1 MGVNNSVVHLD
12 SEAKIEQY
20 VKSRSY
26 WETVLMRIRK
36 DRLTIA
42 ALTILFTITTISAL
56 APFITDYVLQID
68 PNQTNPT
75 QNFLPPLTG
84 PHILGTDD
92 IGRDQLARLLHA
104 GGVSMQIGIFGAA
117 FSLSIGVT
125 MGIISG
131 YFGGVVDD
139 LMNWLITT
147 IDSIPSLYLLI
158 LFAAIFSP
166 SAETL
171 ILVIAL
177 ISWTGSMR
185 LIRGQTLT
193 LREQE
198 YVVAARALGASPWR
212 IMFVHILPNL
222 ISVTV
227 ISMTLSIAGLILT
240 ESALS
245 YLGLGV
251 QPPQATWGNM
261 LSKSQQFFRQGP
273 HLVIFPGMMIFITV
287 LCAYVVGD
295 GLRDA
300 FDPTARHR

>member
-131 YFGGVVDD
+131 YFG
-139 LMNWLITT
+139 
-147 IDSIPSLYLLI
+147 
-158 LFAAIFSP
+158 
-166 SAETL
+166 
-171 ILVIAL
+171 
-177 ISWTGSMR
+177 
-185 LIRGQTLT
+185 
-193 LREQE
+193 
-198 YVVAARALGASPWR
+198 
-212 IMFVHILPNL
+212 
-222 ISVTV
+222 
-227 ISMTLSIAGLILT
+227 
-240 ESALS
+240 
-245 YLGLGV
+245 
-251 QPPQATWGNM
+251 
-261 LSKSQQFFRQGP
+261 
-273 HLVIFPGMMIFITV
+273 
-287 LCAYVVGD
+287 
-295 GLRDA
+295 
-300 FDPTARHR
+300 